1 MDKLKNNIGVI
12 MVILGLIGSTGTF
25 YSKFATMEL
34 KIEQLSN
41 ATAPDLTGIE
51 TNSFGL
57 IDLDKNISI
66 LENYG
71 ITELNIAFI
80 PADLNPVS
88 KLKYLKKVICSPD
101 QEKVL
106 RELLAP
112 HIDIKVK
119 ITPARESTK

>member
-1 MDKLKNNIGVI
+1 MDKLKSNIGVI

-41 ATAPDLTGIE
+41 ATEPDLTGIE

-66 LENYG
+66 LEKE
-71 ITELNIAFI
+71 I
-80 PADLNPVS
+80 
-88 KLKYLKKVICSPD
+88 
-101 QEKVL
+101 
-106 RELLAP
+106 ELL
-112 HIDIKVK
+112 KVQLQELK
-119 ITPARESTK
+119 INSSNPLSQ

>member
-51 TNSFGL
+51 TNGFAVL
-57 IDLDKNISI
+57 DLDKNISI
-66 LENYG
+66 LEKE
-71 ITELNIAFI
+71 I
-80 PADLNPVS
+80 
-88 KLKYLKKVICSPD
+88 
-101 QEKVL
+101 
-106 RELLAP
+106 ELL
-112 HIDIKVK
+112 KVQLHELK
-119 ITPARESTK
+119 INSSNPLSQ